1 MPEEIIL
8 ESKSNIKHLKDG
20 IIDLAAGTA
29 GGIANVYSGQPLDT
43 VKVKMQ
49 TFPHLYNNWIT
60 CSIKTFK
67 ADGIRALYAGTT
79 PALVANI
86 AENAVLFTAYG
97 YCQKLVAT
105 VIGCEDP
112 SSMKPLHNAFAGSFA
127 AVFAACVLCPTEL
140 VKCRL
145 QAQTEINPHIK
156 RTAFGICREM
166 YKQNGLRSFF
176 IGMTPTLTREVPG
189 YFAFFGAYELSR
201 YLFTTEGKP
210 KDDIGLAKTAISGA
224 VGGSALWTLVFPA
237 DVIKSRMQVTGE
249 GTFVS
254 VLVSILKN
262 EGKLFWDTV
271 FMEYLFFSG
280 VIALYKGLTPT
291 LIRTCIASGCLFIA
305 YENTKRFLHSL

>member
-8 ESKSNIKHLKDG
+8 EGKSNVTHLKDG

-29 GGIANVYSGQPLDT
+29 GGIANVYAGQPLDT

-49 TFPHLYNNWIT
+49 AFPQFYNNWT
-60 CSIKTFK
+60 SCFVKTFNN
-67 ADGIRALYAGTT
+67 DGIRGLYAGTT
-79 PALVANI
+79 PALIANI

-97 YCQKLVAT
+97 YCQKLVAA

-112 SSMKPLHNAFAGSFA
+112 SSMKPIHNAFAGSTA
-127 AVFAACVLCPTEL
+127 AVFAAGVLCPTEL

-145 QAQTEINPHIK
+145 QAQTELNPHIK
-156 RTAFGICREM
+156 RNAFGICSEM
-166 YKQNGLRSFF
+166 YKQGGVRSFF

-189 YFAFFGAYELSR
+189 YFAFFGAYEFTR
-201 YLFTTEGKP
+201 YLFTPEGKS
-210 KDDIGLAKTAISGA
+210 KDDIGLAKTAVSGA

-249 GTFVS
+249 GTFGS
-254 VLVSILKN
+254 VFISILKH
-262 EGKLFWDTV
+262 EGP
-271 FMEYLFFSG
+271 
-280 VIALYKGLTPT
+280 IAFYRGLTPT
-291 LIRTCIASGCLFIA
+291 LIRTCSASGCLFIA